1 VGKSLAMIIK
11 KRYELGDFFLSMVD
25 SKNINKIVNSLCFY
39 GKHTK
44 RMANVRCFLGWR
56 LGDNGK

>member
-1 VGKSLAMIIK
+1 MIIK

>member
-1 VGKSLAMIIK
+1 MIIK

-25 SKNINKIVNSLCFY
+25 SKNINKIVDSLCFY

-44 RMANVRCFLGWR
+44 RMANVRFLIVQWEKKK
-56 LGDNGK
+56 GK

>member
-25 SKNINKIVNSLCFY
+25 SKNINKIVISLCFY
-39 GKHTK
+39 ENHSK
-44 RMANVRCFLGWR
+44 RMTNVRCFLGWR